1 MANRGVNLE
10 NLHLSRKHVTTGLR
24 VVFTVAILYLLLNI
38 VGAQALKQ
46 ALSRTEWT
54 WLIGMYAMTLCFIV
68 INSAM
73 LKQLLEKVGLKISLR
88 RVALANSLST
98 MYSLILPSDTLAGL
112 VKWADLSAA
121 TGDKPRVLSAMV
133 FAKVSLALAPLFF
146 GTLALALHNPFSDVP
161 LSAIAGGLCFSVVI
175 GTAAILNPKSGAV
188 FDRVINSLVSFL
200 PGFIKKKL
208 SAVVASLK
216 HFRLLS
222 HVDHLQIL
230 LYSVAAFG
238 FGIAG
243 FYCAVRATGESV
255 AITALLWVSLVLFIT
270 RLLPITISNLGIRE
284 SIIVYAFASYGVAP
298 GPALLIG
305 LLMFSNTIF
314 IAIAGALY
322 QSALAMGWL
331 TWSSNDVEV

>member
-1 MANRGVNLE
+1 M
-10 NLHLSRKHVTTGLR
+10 
-24 VVFTVAILYLLLNI
+24 FTVAILYLLVHI

-46 ALSRTEWT
+46 AIGRTDWT

-73 LKQLLEKVGLKISLR
+73 LKQVLEKVGLEISLR

-98 MYSLILPSDTLAGL
+98 MYSLILPSDALAGL

-133 FAKVSLALAPLFF
+133 FAKVALALAPLFF
-146 GTLALALHNPFSDVP
+146 GTLALALHNPFADVP
-161 LSAIAGGLCFSVVI
+161 LSAIAGGLCFSVVV
-175 GTAAILNPKSGAV
+175 GTAVILNPKSGPIV
-188 FDRVINSLVSFL
+188 DRGINSLVSFL
-200 PGFIKKKL
+200 PGFIKNKL
-208 SAVVASLK
+208 SAAVASLQ

-222 HVDHLQIL
+222 HVDHLQIM
-230 LYSVAAFG
+230 LYSVAAFS

-243 FYCAVRATGESV
+243 FYCAARAAGESV
-255 AITALLWVSLVLFIT
+255 AVTALLWVSLVLFIA
-270 RLLPITISNLGIRE
+270 RLLPITISNLGVRE
-284 SIIVYAFASYGVAP
+284 GIIVYAFAAYGVAP

-314 IAIAGALY
+314 IAIGGALY

-331 TWSSNDVEV
+331 TWSSNDAEA

>member
-24 VVFTVAILYLLLNI
+24 IVFTVAILYLLLNI

-133 FAKVSLALAPLFF
+133 FAKVALALAPLFF

-200 PGFIKKKL
+200 PDFIRKKL

-216 HFRLLS
+216 RFRLLS
-222 HVDHLQIL
+222 YVDHLQIL

-243 FYCAVRATGESV
+243 FYCAVRAAGESV
-255 AITALLWVSLVLFIT
+255 AITALLWVSLVLFIA
-270 RLLPITISNLGIRE
+270 RLLPITISNLGVRE
-284 SIIVYAFASYGVAP
+284 SIIVYAFAAYGVAP

-331 TWSSNDVEV
+331 TWSSNDVEA